1 MNSAAGPGQLY
12 ALPIRSSL
20 THPPYLQSAM
30 PACNEL
36 FAHFKSTHDSGKEKF
51 TRFLRDRVFSKNT
64 SPHACVPLSKCLTF
78 ANGAC
83 TEKPREDLKER
94 TAEMEQEG
102 VEEVGNDDM
111 QRRRGDSSELNI
123 ARQNARIQTVSYS
136 TFSVCM
142 CVYNN

>member
-1 MNSAAGPGQLY
+1 MS
-12 ALPIRSSL
+12 
-20 THPPYLQSAM
+20 
-30 PACNEL
+30 ACNKL
-36 FAHFKSTHDSGKEKF
+36 FADFNSTHDSGKEKF
-51 TRFLRDRVFSKNT
+51 TRFLRDRVFNKNT

-78 ANGAC
+78 AKGAC

-111 QRRRGDSSELNI
+111 QRRRGDSIELNI